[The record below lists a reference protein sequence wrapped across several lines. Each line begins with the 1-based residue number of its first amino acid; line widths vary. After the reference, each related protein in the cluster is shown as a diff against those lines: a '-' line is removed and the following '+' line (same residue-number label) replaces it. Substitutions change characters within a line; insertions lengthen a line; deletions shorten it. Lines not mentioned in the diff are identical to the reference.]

1 MILAFVLCV
10 FYLTIHTWCMG
21 IVSIVHE
28 IGRIIF
34 SVLHKIVQRTW
45 KQYKIKTVIYVDI
58 YKQTN
63 PTKEKRTIRSKR
75 RKKKNKEKR
84 EEQSTVSRV
93 LFSVETQSIKKI
105 VCFYLD

>member
-28 IGRIIF
+28 RGRIIF

-63 PTKEKRTIRSKR
+63 PTKEKEQSGAREE
-75 RKKKNKEKR
+75 KKNKEKMGR
-84 EEQSTVSRV
+84 TEY
-93 LFSVETQSIKKI
+93 SVESF
-105 VCFYLD
+105 VFR

>member
-10 FYLTIHTWCMG
+10 LSDHTHWCMG

-28 IGRIIF
+28 RGRRIF

-63 PTKEKRTIRSKR
+63 PTKKQSGARE
-75 RKKKNKEKR
+75 RKKK
-84 EEQSTVSRV
+84 
-93 LFSVETQSIKKI
+93 
-105 VCFYLD
+105 

>member
-63 PTKEKRTIRSKR
+63 PTKEKEQSGAREEKKIKR
-75 RKKKNKEKR
+75 KW